1 MHHVTLDSS
10 FYSAMVG
17 IYVVMVG
24 IYVNNGLIL
33 RKMSVSH
40 DPGDPFLSH
49 AQFSINEPNT
59 LIRNNLSHSKTFP

>member
-40 DPGDPFLSH
+40 DPGDPFLFKVMHNS
-49 AQFSINEPNT
+49 ASTSQI
-59 LIRNNLSHSKTFP
+59 L